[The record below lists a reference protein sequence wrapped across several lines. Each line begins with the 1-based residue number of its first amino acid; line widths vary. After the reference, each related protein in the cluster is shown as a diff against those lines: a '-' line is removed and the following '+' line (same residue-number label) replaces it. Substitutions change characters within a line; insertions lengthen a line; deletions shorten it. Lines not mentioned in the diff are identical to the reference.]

1 MKRKLN
7 ILTISYLLFLI
18 LLFLSGAFVGV
29 LSEAAYFLAFL
40 LPFAICIYL
49 TRDEEKEIKDFL
61 SISRDDAM
69 LFVPLIFPIISLTM
83 LVSFLTS
90 FLIFNLTGK
99 TYSIDLGDSYVLA
112 LIQHALLPAIF
123 EEALFRYLPMRM
135 IAPHS
140 PRCAIIVSSIFFALV
155 HGNLFQIPYA
165 FIGGIIFM
173 SLNLATG
180 SIIPSLVIHFVN
192 NAMSISMSFIQ
203 IPLVLFLVYVFIGA
217 ATVVSLSVAWKYR
230 EDYEIPFLLI
240 SDKGEG
246 VRFTW
251 QMVIFI
257 VMALALAIISI
268 L

>member
-1 MKRKLN
+1 MKKKLN
-7 ILTISYLLFLI
+7 ILTLSYLLFLV
-18 LLFLSGAFVGV
+18 LLFLSGAFVGL
-29 LSEAAYFLAFL
+29 LSDLVYFLAFL
-40 LPFAICIYL
+40 LPIAICIYKV
-49 TRDEEKEIKDFL
+49 RNEENKLKDCL
-61 SISRDDAM
+61 YISRDDAM
-69 LFVPLIFPIISLTM
+69 LFIPLIFPIISLMM
-83 LVSFLTS
+83 LISFITS
-90 FLIFNLTGK
+90 FVIFNFTGK
-99 TYSIDLGDSYVLA
+99 TYSIDLGDSYVMA
-112 LIQHALLPAIF
+112 LINHALLPAIL

-140 PRCAIIVSSIFFALV
+140 PRCAIIISSLFFALV

-217 ATVVSLSVAWKYR
+217 ATVISLSVAWRYR
-230 EDYEIPFLLI
+230 EDYEIPFLFI

-246 VRFTW
+246 VVFTW
-251 QMVIFI
+251 QMVAFT
-257 VMALALAIISI
+257 VMALSLAIISI

>member
-1 MKRKLN
+1 M
-7 ILTISYLLFLI
+7 
-18 LLFLSGAFVGV
+18 
-29 LSEAAYFLAFL
+29 
-40 LPFAICIYL
+40 
-49 TRDEEKEIKDFL
+49 
-61 SISRDDAM
+61 
-69 LFVPLIFPIISLTM
+69 
-83 LVSFLTS
+83 
-90 FLIFNLTGK
+90 
-99 TYSIDLGDSYVLA
+99 A
-112 LIQHALLPAIF
+112 LINHALLPAIL

-140 PRCAIIVSSIFFALV
+140 PRCAIIISSLFFALV

-217 ATVVSLSVAWKYR
+217 ATVISLSVAWRYR
-230 EDYEIPFLLI
+230 EDYEIPFLFI

-246 VRFTW
+246 VVFTW
-251 QMVIFI
+251 QMVAFT
-257 VMALALAIISI
+257 VMALSLAIISI